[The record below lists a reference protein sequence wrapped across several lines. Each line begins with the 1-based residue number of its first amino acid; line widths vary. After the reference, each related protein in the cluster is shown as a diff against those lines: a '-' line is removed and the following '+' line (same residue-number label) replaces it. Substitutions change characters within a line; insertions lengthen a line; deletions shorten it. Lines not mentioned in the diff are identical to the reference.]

1 MDEKTKPS
9 EVYIATIVIYILDED
24 IDHFDW
30 ATNDIEQLGEDGVI
44 TQLLNIIVV
53 VENVGIGVDVD
64 VHD

>member
-24 IDHFDW
+24 IDNFDG
-30 ATNDIEQLGEDGVI
+30 AINDIEQLGEDGAI
-44 TQLLNIIVV
+44 TQLLNIIII
-53 VENVGIGVDVD
+53 VENVGIGVDVN

>member
-9 EVYIATIVIYILDED
+9 EVYIATIVIYILDEE

-30 ATNDIEQLGEDGVI
+30 ATNDIEQLGEYGVI
-44 TQLLNIIVV
+44 TQLLNIIVI
-53 VENVGIGVDVD
+53 VENIGIGVDVD

>member
-1 MDEKTKPS
+1 
-9 EVYIATIVIYILDED
+9 
-24 IDHFDW
+24 
-30 ATNDIEQLGEDGVI
+30 LGEDGVI